1 MKTAAISVLLYLAII
16 IAVVYGWVAN
26 LIAVIQAAQHPGIEI
41 TTMLVLRVIG
51 IPVPVLGAILGYF

>member
-1 MKTAAISVLLYLAII
+1 MRATVITGLLYLALIF
-16 IAVVYGWVAN
+16 AVIYGWVAN